1 MAKVGRPMKM
11 TVEEMEE
18 CWEAYKERCD
28 NRTVKQTKFMGSVG
42 RFVTD
47 DVPASVTYTIKGFA
61 LWIGLSESTFYQIYA
76 GEEHPEFS
84 ELISR
89 IRDEVE
95 QDAREKFEL
104 GVIPSQLSGL
114 WMSRYGYSTKSETDV
129 KGGVPVVISG
139 ENDLED

>member
-1 MAKVGRPMKM
+1 MAKVARPMKM
-11 TVEEMEE
+11 TVEEMEDLWDE
-18 CWEAYKERCD
+18 YKHRCD
-28 NRTVKQTKFMGSVG
+28 NRTVTQTKFQSALG
-42 RFVTD
+42 RFVSGE
-47 DVPASVTYTIKGFA
+47 VPASVTYTIKGFA

-76 GEEHPEFS
+76 GEDHPEFS

-95 QDAREKFEL
+95 QDAREKFEM